1 MVAKY
6 LTSPW
11 VWLAWAAASAGL
23 TFPGLLWHLNYFA
36 TYGPRFRQIFP
47 VLVIL
52 LAGACAA
59 YVYLRARG
67 LWRYEL
73 VGLAGIAV
81 LGMAVYQPRAML
93 LTIVFGTA
101 QFALGRRTLRT
112 LRFTFAGIA
121 EEIALSSAAGIAEM
135 MGALFVLGL
144 LRLYYPLVFLTM
156 LALPCVVLFSEV
168 KRLFTLLQRAH
179 QRWGSLTTVRCAPA
193 GVLMFFSAIFLVCS
207 LAVILSP
214 SLVFD
219 ALSYH
224 LADARYFAESHALA
238 PLRFQPNSY
247 FPQGFEALM
256 AMAYALG
263 GQPAAQTIGPLF
275 FVLSLAAG
283 FAVARRCGIAT
294 DAALAGLT
302 FVAATPFLLFEG
314 AVVKNDFALAFF
326 LLCALACCLRNDVY
340 LSVVCLGSAFAIK
353 HVALFG
359 AIPLGIICLIA
370 IRSRPNRI
378 RTAIALA
385 ALFLITGAYWQVRTF
400 LLTGNPVYPFA
411 AADTLV
417 VRTGRSR
424 QSLPGKFIRWIQ
436 IPWHAQFDGSRH
448 FESGSPSPLG
458 ALLVFS
464 LPVWLAGRRDRSITA
479 AAQKEERFRA
489 AIVRERLALFVGLYL
504 LYWSFEWGI
513 LRFAIAPIVL
523 LLLFLADRAAQV
535 YCASLRFTRMILTC
549 CLFYCGVVSLLVVT
563 LLQING
569 PELKIFARQLDW
581 PGYLRAWSGGYP
593 SLEYLRAQARPGDLV
608 LSVDNCAAAYAPDPA
623 RFHGICEETTP
634 SLDTIRAELG
644 RAHYRFLVLSKRLNL
659 NPGTL
664 PAYEDKYYAVY
675 RLSQ

>member
-11 VWLAWAAASAGL
+11 VWLAWTTVSVGL
-23 TFPGLLWHLNYFA
+23 TLPGLLWHLNYFA
-36 TYGPRFRQIFP
+36 TYGPRFQQLFP

-81 LGMAVYQPRAML
+81 LGMAVYQPRATL
-93 LTIVFGTA
+93 LTILFGTA
-101 QFALGRRTLRT
+101 QFAVGCRTLRM
-112 LRFTFAGIA
+112 LGFSFIGIA
-121 EEIALSSAAGIAEM
+121 DEMALSSAAGIAEM

-144 LRLYYPLVFLTM
+144 LRLFYPLVFLAM

-168 KRLFTLLQRAH
+168 KRLFALLRRAH
-179 QRWGSLTTVRCAPA
+179 QRWGSLTVMRCAPA
-193 GVLMFFSAIFLVCS
+193 GVLMFFSAIFLVCN
-207 LAVILSP
+207 LVVILSP

-238 PLRFQPNSY
+238 PLRFQPHSY
-247 FPQGFEALM
+247 LPQGFEVLM
-256 AMAYALG
+256 AMAFALG
-263 GQPAAQTIGPLF
+263 GQPAAQMIGPLF

-294 DAALAGLT
+294 DAALAGLA

-326 LLCALACCLRNDVY
+326 LLCALACCLRNDGMR
-340 LSVVCLGSAFAIK
+340 SICFSAVCLGSAFAIK

-359 AIPLGIICLIA
+359 AVPLGIIYLGA
-370 IRSRPNRI
+370 IRSRPNRV
-378 RTAIALA
+378 RTAITLT

-411 AADTLV
+411 ATDTLTA
-417 VRTGRSR
+417 RFARSR
-424 QSLPGKFIRWIQ
+424 KTLAEKFIRWIQ
-436 IPWHAQFDGSRH
+436 MPWDAQFDGTSH
-448 FESGSPSPLG
+448 FESDSPSPLG

-464 LPVWLAGRRDRSITA
+464 LLVWLAVRHDRS
-479 AAQKEERFRA
+479 QKEERFRA
-489 AIVRERLALFVGLYL
+489 ATFRERLFVALYL
-504 LYWSFEWGI
+504 LYWSFELGI

-523 LLLFLADRAAQV
+523 LLLFLADRAARV
-535 YCASLRFTRMILTC
+535 YCASPRVTRVILTC
-549 CLFYCGVVSLLVVT
+549 CLFYCGVISLLVVT
-563 LLQING
+563 LLQINV
-569 PELKIFARQLDW
+569 PELKILARQLDW
-581 PGYLRAWSGGYP
+581 PGYLRMWSSGYP
-593 SLEYLRAQARPGDLV
+593 SLEYLRAQAQPGDLV

-623 RFHGICEETTP
+623 RFHGICEETLP
-634 SLDTIRAELG
+634 SLNTIRAELG
-644 RAHYRFLVLSKRLNL
+644 REHYRFLVLPKRLDL
-659 NPGTL
+659 NPGT
-664 PAYEDKYYAVY
+664 PAAFEDKYYAVY

>member
-11 VWLAWAAASAGL
+11 VWLTWAAVSVGL
-23 TFPGLLWHLNYFA
+23 TLPGLLWHLNYFA
-36 TYGPRFRQIFP
+36 TYGPRFQQVFP

-59 YVYLRARG
+59 YGYLRARG
-67 LWRYEL
+67 LWRCEL

-81 LGMAVYQPRAML
+81 LGMAVYQPRATL
-93 LTIVFGTA
+93 LTILFGTV
-101 QFALGRRTLRT
+101 QFALGRRTLRI
-112 LRFTFAGIA
+112 FGFSFAGIA
-121 EEIALSSAAGIAEM
+121 EEITLSSAAGIAEM

-144 LRLYYPLVFLTM
+144 LRLYYPVVFLAM
-156 LALPCVVLFSEV
+156 LALPCVLLFSEV
-168 KRLFTLLQRAH
+168 KRLFALLRQAH
-179 QRWGSLTTVRCAPA
+179 QRWGSLTVMRCAPT
-193 GVLMFFSAIFLVCS
+193 GVLMFFSVIFLMCS

-247 FPQGFEALM
+247 FPQGFEVLM
-256 AMAYALG
+256 AMAFALG
-263 GQPAAQTIGPLF
+263 GQPAAQMIGPLF
-275 FVLSLAAG
+275 FVLSLAAA
-283 FAVARRCGIAT
+283 FAVARRSGIASH
-294 DAALAGLT
+294 AALAGLA
-302 FVAATPFLLFEG
+302 FMVATPFLLFEG

-340 LSVVCLGSAFAIK
+340 FSAVCLGSAFAIK

-359 AIPLGIICLIA
+359 AIPLGLIYLSS
-370 IRSRPNRI
+370 IRAQVNRV
-378 RTAIALA
+378 RTALVLAL
-385 ALFLITGAYWQVRTF
+385 LFLITGAYWQVRTF

-411 AADTLV
+411 AADTLT
-417 VRTGRSR
+417 VRIARSR
-424 QSLPGKFIRWIQ
+424 KTLAEKFIRWIQ
-436 IPWHAQFDGSRH
+436 MPWDVQFDGSSH
-448 FESGSPSPLG
+448 FESDSPSPLG

-464 LPVWLAGRRDRSITA
+464 LPMWLMARRDRSLTV
-479 AAQKEERFRA
+479 AAQKEER
-489 AIVRERLALFVGLYL
+489 LFVGLYL
-504 LYWSFEWGI
+504 LYWSFQLGI
-513 LRFAIAPIVL
+513 LRFAIAPVVL
-523 LLLFLADRAAQV
+523 LLLFLARRATQV
-535 YCASLRFTRMILTC
+535 YCASARFTRVILTC
-549 CLFYCGVVSLLVVT
+549 CLFYCGVISLLVVT

-581 PGYLRAWSGGYP
+581 PGYLRAWSSGYP

-623 RFHGICEETTP
+623 RFHGICEETMP
-634 SLDTIRAELG
+634 SLDAIRAELG
-644 RAHYRFLVLSKRLNL
+644 REPYRFLVLPKRPNL
-659 NPGTL
+659 NPGMP
-664 PAYEDKYYAVY
+664 PAFEDKYYAVY

>member
-1 MVAKY
+1 MAAKY
-6 LTSPW
+6 LASPW
-11 VWLAWAAASAGL
+11 VWLTWAAVSVGL
-23 TFPGLLWHLNYFA
+23 TLPGLLWHLNYFA
-36 TYGPRFRQIFP
+36 TYGPRFRQLFP

-52 LAGACAA
+52 LGGVCAG
-59 YVYLRARG
+59 YVYLRAKG

-73 VGLAGIAV
+73 VGLTGIA
-81 LGMAVYQPRAML
+81 LAGMAIYQPRATL
-93 LTIVFGTA
+93 VAIFIGTA
-101 QFALGRRTLRT
+101 QFALGRRTLRI
-112 LRFTFAGIA
+112 LGFTFAGIA
-121 EEIALSSAAGIAEM
+121 EEIALSAAAGLAEII
-135 MGALFVLGL
+135 GALFVVGL
-144 LRLYYPLVFLTM
+144 LRLYYPLVFLAM

-168 KRLFTLLQRAH
+168 KRLFALLRRAH
-179 QRWGSLTTVRCAPA
+179 QRWGSLTAMRCAPA

-224 LADARYFAESHALA
+224 LADARYFAEGHALA

-247 FPQGFEALM
+247 FPQGFEVLM

-263 GQPAAQTIGPLF
+263 GQPAAQMIGPLF
-275 FVLSLAAG
+275 FVLSLAAA
-283 FAVARRCGIAT
+283 FAVARRCGIAVE
-294 DAALAGLT
+294 AALAGLA

-340 LSVVCLGSAFAIK
+340 FSAVCLGSAFAIK

-359 AIPLGIICLIA
+359 AIPLGIIYLIA
-370 IRSRPNRI
+370 IRPRPNRV

-385 ALFLITGAYWQVRTF
+385 ALFLVTGAYWQVRTF

-411 AADTLV
+411 AADTLT
-417 VRTGRSR
+417 VRTGSSR
-424 QSLPGKFIRWIQ
+424 KTLPAKFIRWIQ
-436 IPWHAQFDGSRH
+436 MPWHAQFDGSRH
-448 FESGSPSPLG
+448 FESSSPSPLG

-464 LPVWLAGRRDRSITA
+464 LPVWLLARRDRSLTV

-489 AIVRERLALFVGLYL
+489 ATVRERLFVGLYM
-504 LYWSFEWGI
+504 LYWSFELGI

-523 LLLFLADRAAQV
+523 LLLILADRAAQI
-535 YCASLRFTRMILTC
+535 YCASPRFTRVILTC

-581 PGYLRAWSGGYP
+581 PSYLRVWSSAYP

-623 RFHGICEETTP
+623 RFHGMCAETIP
-634 SLDTIRAELG
+634 SLDTIRAELA
-644 RAHYRFLVLSKRLNL
+644 REPYRFLVLPRKLNL
-659 NPGTL
+659 NAGM
-664 PAYEDKYYAVY
+664 PAAFEDKYYAVY
-675 RLSQ
+675 RLTQ